1 MGTKVLSSELV
12 KSFRDDGYVVLEGAL
27 SVAACKELQE
37 VAKKHADKDF
47 AAIINLDRK
56 EARFRELMK
65 LPQLVSLLEQIQ
77 GGEVVGLMS
86 QMLFTE
92 AGTVYAK
99 QTWNPHQDNAY
110 ARNPNGQYVT
120 IYLALSDQNQENGC
134 KYVFRKSHREG
145 LYPCEPTPSF
155 REGPGTNPGNAI
167 APHILS
173 RFEKIDVP
181 LKIGS
186 ALIIHGDTI
195 HGSYPNTSS
204 VGRPMFS
211 VSYITKGQPFVPGE
225 NAQRMEIPLH

>member
-1 MGTKVLSSELV
+1 MASKVSTSEQI
-12 KSFRDDGYVVLEGAL
+12 KTFRDEGYVVLEGVL
-27 SVAACKELQE
+27 NIAACKELQE
-37 VAKKHADKDF
+37 VARRHADKDYS
-47 AAIINLDRK
+47 AIINLDRK
-56 EARFRELMK
+56 ESKFRELMK
-65 LPQLVSLLEQIQ
+65 SPELVSLLEQIH

-92 AGTVYAK
+92 AGTIYAQ

-120 IYLALSDQNQENGC
+120 VYLALSEQTRENGC

-145 LYPCEPTPSF
+145 LYACEPTPSF
-155 REGPGTNPGNAI
+155 REGAGANPGNAI

-195 HGSYPNTSS
+195 HGSYPNTSA